1 MLLLYHAQEVR
12 QGDARALEKYGLS
25 GEVLMENAGA
35 GAARGICHAFPQARK
50 IGLLCGPGNN
60 GGDGFVVA
68 RHLLLEGRSPEV
80 LLTAPPGKYR
90 GEAKRNLSIL
100 QALEIPLRES
110 SALEMGK
117 LRGFMEGS
125 DLLVDALLGTGT
137 TGAPRGEVLRIL
149 EMLASLSAAA
159 SSYPPPPLV
168 ALDIPS
174 GIHPDSGALLGPP
187 VKATRT
193 FTFLAPKTGLFVLPG
208 AEYAGEITT
217 VPIGVPPKKVLGD
230 PATACWLGEDVR
242 KILPRRSPSMHKGDR
257 STVLILGGCP
267 FYRGAPALAALGA
280 LKSGAGVVVLMVPEM
295 LGESC
300 AAILPEAVLEPLKG
314 EVLSPEN
321 IASPLDRWKDRASC
335 LVAGPGMGRTEAS
348 MEAVRTLWKEWEKPL
363 LLDADALYALACGG
377 EDLPRRENAML
388 TPHEGEAARL
398 LGISPEEVRQNRL
411 EAAAMLARR
420 WGTVLLKGATTV
432 ITQGDFPL
440 LTASGS
446 PALAVPG
453 SGDVLSGIIG
463 TLLGG
468 GLSPSQAAASGAWI
482 HGMAGRI
489 MEKTAGGEGVLAS
502 EIASAIPEVLRSM
515 ISE

>member
-1 MLLLYHAQEVR
+1 MLLLYHAQEVQ
-12 QGDARALEKYGLS
+12 QGDTRALETHGLS

-35 GAARGICHAFPQARK
+35 GATRGICHAFPQARK

-90 GEAKRNLSIL
+90 GEAKKNLSIL
-100 QALEIPLRES
+100 QTLEVPLKES
-110 SALEMGK
+110 SALEAEE
-117 LRGFMEGS
+117 LQNLLEGS

-149 EMLASLSAAA
+149 EMLASLCTI
-159 SSYPPPPLV
+159 SSPPPLV

-174 GIHPDSGALLGPP
+174 GINPDSGALLGPLM
-187 VKATRT
+187 KASRT

-208 AEYAGEITT
+208 GEYAGEITT
-217 VPIGVPPKKVLGD
+217 VPIGIPPGKVLGN
-230 PATACWLGEDVR
+230 PAAACWLGEDVR
-242 KILPRRSPSMHKGDR
+242 RVLPRRFPSMHKGDR
-257 STVLILGGCP
+257 STVLILGGSP

-280 LKSGAGVVVLMVPEM
+280 LKSGAGVVALGIPEA
-295 LGESC
+295 LAGSC
-300 AAILPEAVLEPLKG
+300 AALLPEAVLEPLEG
-314 EVLSPEN
+314 ETLSPEN
-321 IASPLDRWKDRASC
+321 IASPLERWKDRASC
-335 LVAGPGMGRTEAS
+335 LVAGPGMGRTEES
-348 MEAVRTLWKEWEKPL
+348 IEAVCTLWREWEKPL
-363 LLDADALYALACGG
+363 LLDADALYALARGG
-377 EDLPRRENAML
+377 KDLPRREDAVL

-398 LGISPEEVRQNRL
+398 LGTSPEEVRQNRL
-411 EAAAMLARR
+411 EAAALLARR

-432 ITQGDFPL
+432 IAGGSLPL

-463 TLLGG
+463 TLLGS
-468 GLSPSQAAASGAWI
+468 GLSPSQAAASAAWI
-482 HGMAGRI
+482 HGMGGRI

-502 EIASAIPEVLRSM
+502 EIASAIPEVLRNM

>member
-12 QGDARALEKYGLS
+12 QGDARALESYGLS

-35 GAARGICHAFPQARK
+35 GAARGICHAFPRARK

-80 LLTAPPGKYR
+80 LLTTPPAKYR
-90 GEAKRNLSIL
+90 GEAKKNLSIL
-100 QALEIPLRES
+100 QTLEVPLQESAALETGELRS
-110 SALEMGK
+110 
-117 LRGFMEGS
+117 FMKGS

-137 TGAPRGEVLRIL
+137 SDAPRGEVLRML
-149 EMLASLSAAA
+149 ETLTSLSPAFL
-159 SSYPPPPLV
+159 PPLV

-174 GIHPDSGALLGPP
+174 GIHPDSGTLLGPAA
-187 VKATRT
+187 KAART

-217 VPIGVPPKKVLGD
+217 VPIGVPPGKVLGN
-230 PATACWLGEDVR
+230 PAAACWLGEDVR
-242 KILPRRSPSMHKGDR
+242 RILPRRFPSMHKGDR
-257 STVLILGGCP
+257 STVLILGGSS
-267 FYRGAPALAALGA
+267 FYRGAPALTALGA
-280 LKSGAGVVVLMVPEM
+280 LKSGAGVVVVGIPEI
-295 LGESC
+295 LAGSC
-300 AAILPEAVLEPLKG
+300 AAILPEAVLEPLEGKT
-314 EVLSPEN
+314 LSPEN
-321 IASPLDRWKDRASC
+321 IASPLERWKDRASC
-335 LVAGPGMGRTEAS
+335 LVAGPGMGRTEES
-348 MEAVRTLWKEWEKPL
+348 MEAVCTLWREWEKPL
-363 LLDADALYALACGG
+363 LLDADALYALALRG
-377 EDLPRRENAML
+377 EDLPRRENAVL

-432 ITQGDFPL
+432 IAGGSLPL

-463 TLLGG
+463 TLLGS
-468 GLSPSQAAASGAWI
+468 GLAPSEAAASGAWI
-482 HGMAGRI
+482 HGMGGRI

-502 EIASAIPEVLRSM
+502 EIASAIPEVLRNM
-515 ISE
+515 IAE